1 MRISDWS
8 SDVCSSDLPDREQPH
23 PIAPDPPDDLFRHV
37 TPRSVRVLPGTE
49 EQFGAIDV
57 ADAAHHRLIHQ
68 QDADRGGLAPYGS
81 DEPLFAG
88 IRTINE
94 GVRTE
99 LGASRAPHLRRLQ
112 AARVRPNQAGPRPPL
127 SHPA

>member
-49 EQFGAIDV
+49 QQFGAIDV

-68 QDADRGGLAPYGS
+68 QDADRGGLAQYGS
-81 DEPLFAG
+81 DERSDERRDG
-88 IRTINE
+88 QE
-94 GVRTE
+94 GDSTGR
-99 LGASRAPHLRRLQ
+99 SWWSP
-112 AARVRPNQAGPRPPL
+112 
-127 SHPA
+127 SD